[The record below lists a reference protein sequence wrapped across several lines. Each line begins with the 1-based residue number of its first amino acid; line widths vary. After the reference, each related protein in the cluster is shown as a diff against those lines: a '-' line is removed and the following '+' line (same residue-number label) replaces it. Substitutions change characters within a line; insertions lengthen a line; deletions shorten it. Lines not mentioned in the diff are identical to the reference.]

1 MRALLLVYLVLGIA
15 CTAAPPMHPVATSA
29 LQQAEDTVALDGE
42 PIGHSDAHAVIVI
55 AFASWCEHCHDELAI
70 LDHLRA
76 SHHSL
81 RILGLNY
88 KGHEEYDHLGGAT
101 EVRRYVAEHAPWLR
115 VVPAEDA
122 LFAAFGAPS
131 KIPTMYVY
139 DASGALVATF
149 DRSRREQ
156 PDERELEA
164 LLTRLGA

>member
-1 MRALLLVYLVLGIA
+1 MRWLVLFAIA
-15 CTAAPPMHPVATSA
+15 CTAPPPMHPVAVSA
-29 LQQAEDTVALDGE
+29 LTQAEGAVALDGA
-42 PIGHSDAHAVIVI
+42 PVGHADVRAVIVI

-88 KGHEEYDHLGGAT
+88 KGHEEYDHLGGAA

-122 LFAAFGAPS
+122 LFAAFGSPA

-139 DASGALVATF
+139 DASGTLVETF

-156 PDERELEA
+156 PDEPELEA
-164 LLTRLGA
+164 LLARLGA